1 MKLKSLFLFIA
12 LVLLSG
18 CVQKE
23 APRLGGPQAE
33 GPEGWT
39 PDGVIGDDEYFAS
52 AALYGPESRGYSGGD
67 MEVFWTTDDE
77 HLYMALKGKTKGWI
91 SIGFDPLEWMKE
103 ADVIM
108 GSVDGNEVVV
118 EDQYSTE
125 SRGPHLPDEDLGGT
139 DDILEFGGREKD
151 GQTVIEFKRRLDTG
165 DEFDKVISPGQ
176 KLSVIW
182 SMSDSANLQASHNV
196 ARAEGRLNLGEKA
209 SSSPAASAATALTA
223 GERDGVL
230 FILEEERMAEDLY
243 LELYKIVKL
252 PIFLNVADSE
262 QIHMDSV
269 QILMDRYGLKD
280 PLQDGDGVYANE
292 TLQKM
297 YDDLLASGGKSPED
311 ALKAAA
317 LVEGT
322 SVHDLEERICGTD
335 KPEIRSVYGGLLMGS
350 EKHLRSF
357 VRALEER
364 GGEYSPQILNR
375 EEYDDIVK
383 A

>member
-1 MKLKSLFLFIA
+1 MKLKSFFLVTA

-23 APRLGGPQAE
+23 APRLEGPE
-33 GPEGWT
+33 VEEPEGWT
-39 PDGVIGDDEYFAS
+39 PDGVIGDGEYFGS
-52 AALYGPESRGYSGGD
+52 AVLYGPESRGYSGGD
-67 MEVFWTTDDE
+67 IEVFWTTDDE
-77 HLYMALKGKTKGWI
+77 HLYMALRGETTGWI
-91 SIGFDPLEWMKE
+91 SIGFDPLEWMKD

-125 SRGPHLPDEDLGGT
+125 IYGPHLPDEDLGGT
-139 DDILEFGGREKD
+139 DDILEFGGLEKD

-176 KLSVIW
+176 
-182 SMSDSANLQASHNV
+182 
-196 ARAEGRLNLGEKA
+196 
-209 SSSPAASAATALTA
+209 
-223 GERDGVL
+223 ERDGVL

-269 QILMDRYGLKD
+269 QILMDRYGLED
-280 PLQDGDGVYANE
+280 PVQDGDGVYANE

-317 LVEGT
+317 LVEET
-322 SVHDLEERICGTD
+322 SVHDLEERISGTD

-350 EKHLRSF
+350 EKHLRTF

-364 GGEYSPQILNR
+364 GGEYSPQILSR